1 MSEPRLEDDVAYYG
15 AEMCPD
21 CEYRHNADEECVT
34 NDEPDRMWGDEDQ
47 YERRTTTTKPSRD
60 SNLAR

>member
-21 CEYRHNADEECVT
+21 CEYRHSADEECVT
-34 NDEPDRMWGDEDQ
+34 DDEPDRMWGDED
-47 YERRTTTTKPSRD
+47 
-60 SNLAR
+60 